1 MKTPYEY
8 MYNNTMDLTQRKL
21 TREEWNSVE
30 ISVSKDEKDILQMI
44 MKGYHDNSIIE
55 NKTPSLLSYLKIA
68 HTPVME
74 QHIYQ
79 VYCKDIIEKQKKK
92 ASESYS
98 INFIDPFTQ
107 TKNAP
112 KTIKKADIVRL
123 EQNDVSKIKEL
134 SDSLF
139 EFILLSLTGK
149 LLKYATADR
158 HRWNYYYYTLYHCSK
173 LHILH
178 PNKGVLQYVNELLIY
193 FEDHVDITS
202 MIARSHDYI
211 EKNQYV
217 YKHADMKLY
226 VHQKR
231 LFSIC
236 KQSPQT
242 PKLILYIAPTATGK
256 TLSPI
261 GLSEGHKIIFVCA
274 ARHVGV
280 SLAKYAISMGK
291 RIALAFG
298 CETADDIRLHYFAA
312 KEYTKDWRSGQIR
325 KVDNSIG
332 DKVEIMITDIR
343 SYLCSMYY
351 MAQFHPKENIITYWD
366 EPTITMDY
374 ESHPCHEIIH
384 RNWSENIIPNMVLSS
399 ATLPK
404 MEEIQDVVQDF
415 RGKFMGA
422 EIHTITS
429 HDCKKSIPI
438 INPDGFVEMPHFV
451 CNTYDK
457 LTSCM
462 NHCTSYL
469 TILRYFDLYETAR
482 FVVYLIENPKYLR
495 DERYQVSFYFTNLND
510 VTMEKIKHY
519 YLQLLSH
526 VKEESWPVLY
536 QYFQQQREYRIHPNM
551 KTQGTLTK
559 GLSLDTSLSTFNGN
573 TAPHVNIFQSVPMGS
588 SPKDTQLRKMKS
600 MQQLGTSRPQ
610 EKANPILKNNGI
622 YVSTKDA
629 YTLTDG
635 PTIYIAN
642 DVEKIGRFCIQQAAI
657 PSYVMKTIME
667 TIATNHV
674 IRERITKL
682 EKQIE
687 DASLKEE
694 GKEKKIAD
702 GRFDDNVKKMINDLQ
717 ALQSMVK
724 SVALDDVYI
733 PNKRRHLE
741 KWVEQDMIKC
751 GLPFTSDIQDN
762 DVETIMM
769 QEIDN
774 IWKVL
779 LLLGIGLFSQ
789 EMPIEYTELVKQL
802 ADTQKLYLII
812 ANGDYIYG
820 TNYQFCHGFV
830 GKDVLQMTQEK
841 AIQAFGRIGR
851 NKLQHNY
858 SVRVRMESLIEKIY
872 FEETD
877 KIEVRNM
884 NRLFASEI

>member
-1 MKTPYEY
+1 
-8 MYNNTMDLTQRKL
+8 
-21 TREEWNSVE
+21 
-30 ISVSKDEKDILQMI
+30 
-44 MKGYHDNSIIE
+44 
-55 NKTPSLLSYLKIA
+55 
-68 HTPVME
+68 
-74 QHIYQ
+74 
-79 VYCKDIIEKQKKK
+79 
-92 ASESYS
+92 
-98 INFIDPFTQ
+98 
-107 TKNAP
+107 
-112 KTIKKADIVRL
+112 
-123 EQNDVSKIKEL
+123 
-134 SDSLF
+134 
-139 EFILLSLTGK
+139 
-149 LLKYATADR
+149 
-158 HRWNYYYYTLYHCSK
+158 
-173 LHILH
+173 
-178 PNKGVLQYVNELLIY
+178 
-193 FEDHVDITS
+193 

-384 RNWSENIIPNMVLSS
+384 RNWRENIIPNMVLSS

-451 CNTYDK
+451 CNTYYK

-495 DERYQVSFYFTNLND
+495 DERYHVSFYFTNLND
-510 VTMEKIKHY
+510 VTMEKIKQY